1 MNDRYGRTMIKLS
14 VSILFSFLFVCAP
27 VYTAAQDVFSDAVQT
42 HVDHIEEFIERFN
55 FEKGSRFEK
64 YTKSSF
70 PDAVIGRDLVL
81 NSLFSKRS
89 AKTNEKIKK
98 RFIQTVTDSSRPVFL
113 EIYDALW
120 YATVPVTMRVEGKQT
135 DITVTLEIQLNT
147 DYSIEW
153 TVIGMKSPAF
163 EKIGN
168 TKDLYISA
176 SSHAT
181 FFPELR
187 EGLKS
192 TALFENIVSDS
203 QKRGNTQKFMKL
215 IDQKEVTDIK
225 VKKGITYHFLQ
236 ISGWIMTV
244 EYYPQDYSLNTGWLI
259 SDVIPVESFLDKR
272 VYQKETLGIMSGG
285 QPH

>member
-1 MNDRYGRTMIKLS
+1 MHKSS
-14 VSILFSFLFVCAP
+14 VSFPLLMLLACAP
-27 VYTAAQDVFSDAVQT
+27 LCSAGQDIFSDAVQT

-55 FEKGSRFEK
+55 FEEGSRFEK
-64 YTKSSF
+64 YTKSTF
-70 PDAVIGRDLVL
+70 PDAVIDRDLVV

-89 AKTNEKIKK
+89 DKTKEHIKTQ
-98 RFIQTVTDSSRPVFL
+98 FIKTVTDSSRPVFL

-120 YATVPVTMRVEGKQT
+120 YATVPVTMQVEGKQT
-135 DITVTLEIQLNT
+135 DIAVTLEIQLNT

-153 TVIGMKSPAF
+153 TVIGMKSDAF
-163 EKIGN
+163 EHIEN

-192 TALFENIVSDS
+192 TKLFENIVSDS
-203 QKRGNTQKFMKL
+203 QKRSNTQKFMKL
-215 IDQKEVTDIK
+215 IDHKKVTDIK
-225 VKKGITYHFLQ
+225 VKKGIAYHFLQ

-244 EYYPQDYSLNTGWLI
+244 EYFPQDYSLNTGWLI
-259 SDVIPVESFLDKR
+259 SSVTPVNSFLDKR
-272 VYQKETLGIMSGG
+272 VYQREELGIMSGP
-285 QPH
+285 QPR